1 MYKLLS
7 LFLIVGS
14 LVLARENK
22 NNLEFQ
28 LNNKN
33 LESLEIL
40 IISDEDVEIYTI
52 KEGDTLSKI
61 SKKLNNKVNSLAKL
75 NNIKNIDLII
85 TGAPLLYIVKDKN

>member
-7 LFLIVGS
+7 IFLIIGS
-14 LVLARENK
+14 LVLARE

-40 IISDEDVEIYTI
+40 ITSDDNVEIYII

-61 SKKLNNKVNSLAKL
+61 SKKINNTVNSLVKL
-75 NNIKNIDLII
+75 NNIKNKDLINV
-85 TGAPLLYIVKDKN
+85 GAPLLYIVKDGK